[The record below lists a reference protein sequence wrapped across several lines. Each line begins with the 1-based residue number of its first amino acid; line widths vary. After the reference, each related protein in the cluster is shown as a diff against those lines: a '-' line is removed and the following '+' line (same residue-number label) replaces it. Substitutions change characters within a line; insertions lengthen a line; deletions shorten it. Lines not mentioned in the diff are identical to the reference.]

1 MKKNTLLRVCDLCL
15 LLLVLIMLSSS
26 LQLEL
31 THSGSRVWIWL
42 HMFAGTLFFAGI
54 IWHICLH
61 FKKASW
67 IKRFRTQKS
76 LTKWLAVLGLLTML
90 SAVSAMIHRLST
102 AVHSPIGGIHGKL
115 GLAFLLL
122 AIIHTARR
130 ANFFGFGR

>member
-1 MKKNTLLRVCDLCL
+1 MCL
-15 LLLVLIMLSSS
+15 LFLALIMLASG

-31 THSGSRVWIWL
+31 THSGGLVWIWL
-42 HMFAGTLFFAGI
+42 HMFIGILFFVGI
-54 IWHICLH
+54 IWHIYLH
-61 FKKASW
+61 FNKASW

-90 SAVSAMIHRLST
+90 SAVAAMIHRLST

-130 ANFFGFGR
+130 ANFFRFGR

>member
-1 MKKNTLLRVCDLCL
+1 MKKITLLRVCDLCL
-15 LLLVLIMLSSS
+15 LFLALIMLASG

-31 THSGSRVWIWL
+31 THSGGLVWIWL
-42 HMFAGTLFFAGI
+42 LFIGILFFVGI
-54 IWHICLH
+54 ICHIYLH
-61 FKKASW
+61 FNKASW

-90 SAVSAMIHRLST
+90 SAVAAMIHRLST